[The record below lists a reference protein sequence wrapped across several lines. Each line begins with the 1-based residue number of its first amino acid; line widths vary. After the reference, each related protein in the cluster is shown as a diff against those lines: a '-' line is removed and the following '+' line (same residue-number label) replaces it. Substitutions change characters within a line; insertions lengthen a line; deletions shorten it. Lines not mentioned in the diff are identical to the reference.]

1 MTDLNKIKDN
11 VIYKLIVDDVLKE
24 SYNWDEM

>member
-11 VIYKLIVDDVLKE
+11 VIYKLIVDEVLKV
-24 SYNWDEM
+24 SYNWEEM

>member
-11 VIYKLIVDDVLKE
+11 VIYKLIVDDVLKV

>member
-11 VIYKLIVDDVLKE
+11 VIYKLIVDEVLKE
-24 SYNWDEM
+24 SYNWEEM

>member
-1 MTDLNKIKDN
+1 MTDLNKIKVN

>member
-11 VIYKLIVDDVLKE
+11 VIYKLIVDEVLKT
-24 SYNWDEM
+24 SYNWEEM

>member
-1 MTDLNKIKDN
+1 MNDLNKIKDN
-11 VIYKLIVDDVLKE
+11 VIYKLIVDEVLKT

>member
-11 VIYKLIVDDVLKE
+11 VIYKLIVDEVLKA
-24 SYNWDEM
+24 SYNWEEM